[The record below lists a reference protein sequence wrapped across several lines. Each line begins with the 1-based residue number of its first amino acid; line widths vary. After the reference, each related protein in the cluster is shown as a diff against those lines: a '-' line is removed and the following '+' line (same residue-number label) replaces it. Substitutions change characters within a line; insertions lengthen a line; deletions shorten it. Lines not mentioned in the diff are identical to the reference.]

1 MPDTTTFSPAGLRL
15 ILLDADGV
23 LWRGASALPHAAGFV
38 ERARLAGLRC
48 VLVSNNS
55 TKDRRSYAELCAR
68 LGIALGEADIFS
80 SNHIAGP
87 WLARERPGQSVLVLG
102 SAQLHGS
109 VAQHVCEC
117 WHAPAWLAQQGL
129 SGFSAESGVYEILA
143 SLKPGIVLSGMD
155 TATDY
160 LRHSLACIAI
170 QQGAEL
176 IGTNDDIS
184 FPVEGGWLL
193 PGSGSQLG
201 MYAAVCGVEPLVLGK
216 PGLAILEQVELETGI
231 PRSAMLMIGD
241 RPDTDMALARRAG
254 IPGMLVLTGVTGREA
269 AESLSPRPLIIS
281 DLREAMQ
288 LLGI

>member
-1 MPDTTTFSPAGLRL
+1 MERKPSLL
-15 ILLDADGV
+15 LLDADGV
-23 LWRGASALPHAAGFV
+23 LWRGQSPLPHSAEFVSRAQAAGI
-38 ERARLAGLRC
+38 RC

-55 TKDRRSYAELCAR
+55 TKDRVAYSAQCSAM
-68 LGIALGEADIFS
+68 GIPLNREDIFS
-80 SNHIAGP
+80 SNYIAGP
-87 WLARERPGQSVLVLG
+87 WLARERPGRSVLVLG
-102 SAQLHGS
+102 SELLHRS
-109 VAQHVCEC
+109 VAQHVEQCV
-117 WHAPAWLAQQGL
+117 HAPKWLGQRGL
-129 SGFSAESGVYEILA
+129 LEYRGGNELYRVLA
-143 SLKPGIVLSGMD
+143 GLRPDVVLSGMD
-155 TATDY
+155 VATDY
-160 LRHSLACIAI
+160 LKHALACIAI

-193 PGSGSQLG
+193 PGSGAQLA
-201 MYAAVCGVEPLVLGK
+201 MYSLVCRTEPVVLGK
-216 PGLAILEQVELETGI
+216 PGLAILQQIEMETGI
-231 PRSAMLMIGD
+231 ARSEMLMIGD